1 MGNQIRCDE
10 FYRFP
15 MDTSPV
21 ALDRPPL
28 PAVPDPPPRTR
39 IRTPIRIRVRTEIL
53 AALKD
58 SASVG
63 LGLVPM
69 GLAFGLLVTHAG
81 LPWWSAPLFSAVV
94 YTGTFEFLL
103 IPLATAAAP
112 LGTVALTALLV
123 NGRHAF
129 YALSFPLHRVRGRAA
144 KAYSTFSLSDEAY
157 AMTTG
162 SRAHTWS
169 RARILTL
176 QGSMHLYCV
185 ASSATGALLGAL
197 LPDSVT
203 GLEFSM
209 SALLTVLALDAVRD
223 RRHDLPTPLL
233 ALAAA
238 LFALAAF
245 PGQMLLAAFALFTAT
260 LLARH
265 ATAVRKG
272 AARHA

>member
-1 MGNQIRCDE
+1 ME
-10 FYRFP
+10 TP
-15 MDTSPV
+15 LV
-21 ALDRPPL
+21 ARDRPPR
-28 PAVPDPPPRTR
+28 PDAPEPPR
-39 IRTPIRIRVRTEIL
+39 IRIRIRIGTTRTEIL

-69 GLAFGLLVTHAG
+69 GLAFGLLVAHAG
-81 LPWWSAPLFSAVV
+81 LPWWCAPLFSAVL

-129 YALSFPLHRVRGRAA
+129 YALSFPIHRVRGRLA
-144 KAYSTFSLSDEAY
+144 KAYSTFALSDEAY

-162 SRAHTWS
+162 SRANTWS
-169 RARILTL
+169 SARILTL
-176 QGSMHLYCV
+176 QASMHLYCV

-209 SALLTVLALDAVRD
+209 SALLTVLALDAVRE
-223 RRHDLPTPLL
+223 RRDDLPTPLL
-233 ALAAA
+233 ALLAA
-238 LFALAAF
+238 LIALLVF
-245 PGQMLLAAFALFTAT
+245 PGQMLLTAFALFTAS
-260 LLARH
+260 LLTRNAAAGKDARH
-265 ATAVRKG
+265 A
-272 AARHA
+272 